1 LQRKI
6 RHAARPPPTTIP
18 RWRTA
23 VTAYS
28 EHVGKN
34 LHVGVRFIG
43 DNTRRYTSTGNS
55 TNHTRAA

>member
-6 RHAARPPPTTIP
+6 RHAASPPPTTIP
-18 RWRTA
+18 RSRTA

-34 LHVGVRFIG
+34 LHVGVRFSG
-43 DNTRRYTSTGNS
+43 DNTRRYSNTGNS
-55 TNHTRAA
+55 TSQTRAA